1 MFILPS
7 IVVLI
12 TVRFIA
18 ETNRTP
24 FDFAEGESELVSG
37 FNIEYGS
44 IGFVLIFLSE
54 YARINIVSSFMIV
67 ISLRISMFSMFSVV
81 PTLFYLWLW
90 IQIQSTFPRHRYD
103 FLINIAWKRFLPVSL
118 ILIVFNS
125 VILIIYK

>member
-54 YARINIVSSFMIV
+54 YARIIIVSSFMIV

-81 PTLFYLWLW
+81 PTLFYLWL
-90 IQIQSTFPRHRYD
+90 
-103 FLINIAWKRFLPVSL
+103 
-118 ILIVFNS
+118 
-125 VILIIYK
+125 